1 MPAQVCIYNPV
12 PSLIGARFLGRF
24 KEVKAYR
31 GLTSD
36 GDVSG
41 LLIDLGVARVQIN
54 YMPASEAEGHLNGFM
69 GYAQSCIKDQE
80 QLSYALAR
88 ISDTKLVMGCVI
100 DPGFDSG
107 KVVQNFIYAF
117 LKSLNGV
124 MMYKSHIVD
133 YDGTVLNKGGGA

>member
-12 PSLIGARFLGRF
+12 PSLIGSRFLDKF
-24 KEVKAYR
+24 KEIKAYR
-31 GLTSD
+31 GLSSKD
-36 GDVSG
+36 GASG

-54 YMPASEAEGHLNGFM
+54 FMPASEAEAHLNGFM

-107 KVVQNFIYAF
+107 KVVQNFIYT
-117 LKSLNGV
+117 LLRSLNGV

-133 YDGTVLNKGGGA
+133 YDGTVLNKGGGS